1 MISGLI
7 IRRHSS
13 GVRIQLDP
21 QLGFDDNRSA
31 SMLLALESQSIDRTV
46 QRYGKLSDAE
56 LKRDAHLSTP
66 MRALLRKEKIST

>member
-1 MISGLI
+1 
-7 IRRHSS
+7 
-13 GVRIQLDP
+13 
-21 QLGFDDNRSA
+21 
-31 SMLLALESQSIDRTV
+31 MLLALESQSIDRTV